1 MYPQTSTLSQA
12 RMAYHHA
19 TVTVMNNT
27 EIKTQSYSHY
37 WNYAADTQAK
47 VANIYGAPKSQLS
60 HNSNSNNISCRPIT
74 DK

>member
-1 MYPQTSTLSQA
+1 
-12 RMAYHHA
+12 
-19 TVTVMNNT
+19 MNNT

-74 DK
+74 DKWVRKILYLAEDHLKYIDFSL